1 MDKFIDQLQA
11 APVTA
16 YTMLSKAVM
25 APPKELWGLIGLAVC
40 IASIVSYFLSRYEE
54 SAPNEWMLV
63 IKNGEQ
69 KKAAVGLKTFVMPN
83 ESVVRFPS
91 VIQRVEF
98 KAMNITKEMQ
108 GVSIEGYAFWQVY
121 REKDGPFRC
130 YKYMQGYG
138 ANDNVKTLC
147 ESIVRNELA
156 NSHLSDVIT
165 KRDQLRDNVKN
176 ELMPQLQG
184 WGIWLETVELTEVKI
199 CSYKLFE
206 DLQAEFRQE
215 TSLTANQK
223 KISTNELLTKNRLAS
238 ELKMTK
244 TEEES
249 KTQRQI
255 DFNRQELKRKQQ
267 EVEFYEKT
275 CALEKKKMEN
285 ETTLALEGIN
295 RDFEINRKKLEN
307 EQQNEREKKNFELET
322 MRREIELAKKH
333 TPLTLEKYT
342 IDSNE
347 RIYRQLRLGETRI
360 NQFVGSDDPKSLSLG
375 CLLPGLTLPPIKE

>member
-1 MDKFIDQLQA
+1 
-11 APVTA
+11 
-16 YTMLSKAVM
+16 
-25 APPKELWGLIGLAVC
+25 
-40 IASIVSYFLSRYEE
+40 
-54 SAPNEWMLV
+54 
-63 IKNGEQ
+63 
-69 KKAAVGLKTFVMPN
+69 
-83 ESVVRFPS
+83 
-91 VIQRVEF
+91 
-98 KAMNITKEMQ
+98 MNITKEMQ

-121 REKDGPFRC
+121 RKDDGPFRC

-138 ANDNVKTLC
+138 ANENVKTLC

-156 NSHLSDVIT
+156 NSHLHDVIT

-199 CSYKLFE
+199 CSSKLFE

-215 TSLTANQK
+215 SSLTANQK
-223 KISTNELLTKNRLAS
+223 KISTNELLTKNKLTS

-249 KTQRQI
+249 KSQRQI

-275 CALEKKKMEN
+275 CALEKKKLEN
-285 ETTLALEGIN
+285 ETTLQLENIA
-295 RDFEINRKKLEN
+295 RDFEINQKRLEN
-307 EQQNEREKKNFELET
+307 EQRNEREKKNFEFET
-322 MRREIELAKKH
+322 AKREIELAKKH

-347 RIYRQLRLGETRI
+347 RIYRQLKLGETRI

-375 CLLPGLTLPPIKE
+375 CLLPGLTLPPERS